1 MPRMNAAS
9 AWDGNWAWGLPL
21 IAVTVIF
28 HVIGLGLINVRA
40 VELITLVK
48 GRRRFVFVFALV
60 LGVTTILATVLI
72 GAEAGIWAV
81 AYRILGALPDNRSA
95 MLYSLS
101 AITTYGHAELFLLDR
116 WKLLGALEA
125 LNGIMLLGLTTA
137 FMYGIIQRVWPIE
150 ERDLRAPRIKWPKRK
165 KGQEPS

>member
-1 MPRMNAAS
+1 
-9 AWDGNWAWGLPL
+9 
-21 IAVTVIF
+21 
-28 HVIGLGLINVRA
+28 
-40 VELITLVK
+40 
-48 GRRRFVFVFALV
+48 
-60 LGVTTILATVLI
+60 
-72 GAEAGIWAV
+72 
-81 AYRILGALPDNRSA
+81 

-150 ERDLRAPRIKWPKRK
+150 ERDFRAPRLRWPKRK
-165 KGQEPS
+165 KGQQST

>member
-1 MPRMNAAS
+1 MNAAS

-48 GRRRFVFVFALV
+48 GRRRFVFIFALV
-60 LGVTTILATVLI
+60 LGVTTILATILI
-72 GAEAGIWAV
+72 GAEAGIWAA

-150 ERDLRAPRIKWPKRK
+150 ERDLRAPRIRWPKRK